1 MSMSPTTSWDAALE
15 QLTALPGTL
24 QKEHGAANFMRAAR
38 YRRNG
43 RLLFERS
50 IGPLLQEGRKLEVVL
65 GFVDSAVAEAAGLTR
80 DDGYTDASSEFL
92 AARLRDTETGEI
104 IDVAACAALAE

>member
-24 QKEHGAANFMRAAR
+24 QEEHGAAHFMRAAR

-50 IGPLLQEGRKLEVVL
+50 IDPLLQEGRTLEVVL
-65 GFVDSAVAEAAGLTR
+65 GFVDSAIAEAAGLTR
-80 DDGYTDASSEFL
+80 GDGYTDASSEFL
-92 AARLRDTETGEI
+92 AARLRDVKTGEI